1 MNNTYIKS
9 KSHTQIRHS
18 DKINALITI
27 LEITNISHD
36 DWLLEMFE
44 YGCQVGEYLFPEP
57 IRKKQLQDKQYNYWS
72 WFLNLYLNDDKAL
85 LDIYEGGLTATEYWN
100 EKRQFIE
107 QLIKVK

>member
-18 DKINALITI
+18 DKINALNPIT
-27 LEITNISHD
+27 EIASIRHD

-44 YGCQVGEYLFPEP
+44 DGCQACEYLFPVP
-57 IRKKQLQDKQYNYWS
+57 IRKQQLQAKQYNYWS

-85 LDIYEGGLTATEYWN
+85 LDNYEGGLTETEYWN
-100 EKRQFIE
+100 EK
-107 QLIKVK
+107 